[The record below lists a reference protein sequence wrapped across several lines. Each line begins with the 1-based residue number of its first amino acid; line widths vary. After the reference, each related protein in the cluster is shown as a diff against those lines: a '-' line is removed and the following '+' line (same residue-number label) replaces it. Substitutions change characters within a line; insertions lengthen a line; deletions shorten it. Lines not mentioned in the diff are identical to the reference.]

1 VHDDDHLMFSN
12 IASPRP
18 IANLRFDPVVE
29 IDTFIVDGLYGG
41 GHESL

>member
-1 VHDDDHLMFSN
+1 MALEAIDYRAAPV
-12 IASPRP
+12 RP
-18 IANLRFDPVVE
+18 AACRDLVVE

>member
-1 VHDDDHLMFSN
+1 MTLPTHPLGNSGMH
-12 IASPRP
+12 ITR
-18 IANLRFDPVVE
+18 VE

>member
-1 VHDDDHLMFSN
+1 MTLPTHPLGNSRLPV
-12 IASPRP
+12 RP
-18 IANLRFDPVVE
+18 TACRDPVVE